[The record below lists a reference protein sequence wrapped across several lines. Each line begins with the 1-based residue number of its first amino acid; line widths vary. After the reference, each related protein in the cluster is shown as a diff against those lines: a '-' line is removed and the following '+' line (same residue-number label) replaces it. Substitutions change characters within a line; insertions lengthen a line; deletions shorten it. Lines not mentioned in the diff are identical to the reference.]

1 MLRLR
6 DCTAAPI
13 VRRALALV
21 FILPLLGQ
29 PAWTQDY
36 PNRPVRFLT
45 MSSAGGDILVR
56 LMADEVSKNIGQ
68 TVFVENKLGGA
79 GLVGATAGATA
90 TPDGYTVL
98 FALGSTMTITTN
110 LVAKVPFDT
119 LHDVTPLALVA
130 ANPLVLLIN
139 PDATPIGTAQ
149 ALVEQGRE
157 RPGTLTYST
166 YGTGS
171 MPHILTSLFA
181 KKNQVQM
188 TAIAYRTNTEA
199 YADLLAGRLTIMLDQ
214 VTNALPYIE
223 AKKLRALATTGGKR
237 HARLPDVPTMIELG
251 LMDFEGLNWT
261 GVYVPANT
269 PHDIVQRLV
278 SELDRARAS
287 AAVTQKIEALGADV
301 GQLSGPGFAAFHASE
316 FRRWGNAVRELG
328 LQEQ

>member
-1 MLRLR
+1 MRLLHNR
-6 DCTAAPI
+6 SLASI
-13 VRRALALV
+13 VRRGVPLL
-21 FILPLLGQ
+21 FIPALLGQ
-29 PAWTQDY
+29 PTWAQEY

-45 MSSAGGDILVR
+45 MSSPGGDILVR
-56 LMADEVSKNIGQ
+56 LMAEEVSKNIGQ

-79 GLVGATAGATA
+79 GLVGAAAGATA

-130 ANPLVLLIN
+130 SNPLVLLVN
-139 PDATPIGTAQ
+139 PTATPIGTAQ
-149 ALVEQGRE
+149 ELVAGGRE
-157 RPGTLTYST
+157 KPGSITYST

-223 AKKLRALATTGGKR
+223 AKKVRALAVTGGKR
-237 HARLPDVPTMIELG
+237 HGRLLDVPTMIELG

-269 PHDIVQRLV
+269 PPDIVQRLV
-278 SELDRARAS
+278 SELERARAS
-287 AAVTQKIEALGADV
+287 QVVSHKIEALGADV
-301 GQLSGPGFAAFHASE
+301 GRVSGPSFAAFHAEE
-316 FRRWGNAVRELG
+316 FHRWGKAVRELG
-328 LQEQ
+328 LHEQ